1 MSYHCIVKQGDLL
14 DEERATFIVNASNTQ
29 LQLGSGVSMAFAHHC
44 GDEFQREMDAELQKL
59 GSSLQKGDVVA
70 TSPGKADNFKY
81 ALHAAVMDYNAGVNG
96 RDIFP
101 SLQDIENALKNIEAY
116 LQRYAQEKQ
125 SEGIKLVLPLM
136 GCGVGGLSK
145 PDVIGLYKKFFSRE
159 VMFECEVVIY
169 GHSREDFELIKTIF

>member
-1 MSYHCIVKQGDLL
+1 
-14 DEERATFIVNASNTQ
+14 
-29 LQLGSGVSMAFAHHC
+29 
-44 GDEFQREMDAELQKL
+44 
-59 GSSLQKGDVVA
+59 
-70 TSPGKADNFKY
+70 
-81 ALHAAVMDYNAGVNG
+81 MDYNAGVNG

-145 PDVIGLYKKFFSRE
+145 PDVIGLYKKIFSRE